1 MGQLVLSRRRW
12 EAVTIGVPG
21 WPPIHVTAVKIGR
34 DKVQLG
40 FEADPAIVIHRD
52 EVWDL
57 IHAEE
62 AHSCP
67 E

>member
-1 MGQLVLSRRRW
+1 MGQLVLSRKRW
-12 EAVTIGVPG
+12 EGVTIGVPG
-21 WPPIHVTAVKIGR
+21 WPPIHVTAISIGH

-62 AHSCP
+62 ADPCL